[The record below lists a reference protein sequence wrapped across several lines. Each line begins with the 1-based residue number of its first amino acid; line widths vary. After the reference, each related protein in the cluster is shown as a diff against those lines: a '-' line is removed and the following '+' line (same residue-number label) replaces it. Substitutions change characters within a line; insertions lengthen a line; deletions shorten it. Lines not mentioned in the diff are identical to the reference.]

1 MELLS
6 PAGSLPALQA
16 AVDEGADAIYLGLKD
31 DTNARHFAG
40 LNFTDK
46 TMAQG
51 VNYAHDRNRRVHVAV
66 NTFAHPD
73 RSQVWFDAVKKT
85 HDMGAD
91 VLIASNIAVLEYA
104 ATHYPELELH
114 LSVQVAAT
122 NVAAINL
129 FKQFGVSR
137 VVLPRVLFYQ
147 QVTNL
152 AQDTDIE
159 LEVFLLAAYALWRK
173 AAVIILLHDR

>member
-6 PAGSLPALQA
+6 PTGSLPALKA
-16 AVDEGADAIYLGLKD
+16 AVDEGADAIYLGLKN

-46 TMAQG
+46 TMTQG

-73 RSQVWFDAVKKT
+73 RSQAWFDAVKKT
-85 HDMGAD
+85 YDMGAD

-104 ATHYPELELH
+104 ATHYPDLDLH
-114 LSVQVAAT
+114 LSVQAAAT
-122 NVAAINL
+122 NVSAINF
-129 FKQFGVSR
+129 FKQFGISR
-137 VVLPRVLFYQ
+137 VVLPRVLSYQ
-147 QVTNL
+147 
-152 AQDTDIE
+152 
-159 LEVFLLAAYALWRK
+159 
-173 AAVIILLHDR
+173 